1 MKILKKILAIVA
13 IILSVAGLVISLAG
27 IAGAWVINDAL
38 TSEVATDAFD
48 RTETALN
55 ALENTLD
62 RVVVALEK
70 SRSAIETIDQAAG
83 KAGDKI
89 ESSSPV
95 ANLISNTIGDELFP
109 AIIGIRE
116 TISGVRSTIIAVNAS
131 IEAANAIPFVS
142 VPTLPME
149 KLQAVD
155 EQASNAVDR
164 VQELRAEIA
173 ALKSG
178 AAEALASDVTSRTG
192 EIDDD
197 LATFEIFARA
207 YRDDIGR
214 VSAALAAARSR
225 IPGMID
231 LASVLLTVVLLWFAV
246 AQVSL
251 AVISWGSF
259 KSAA

>member
-1 MKILKKILAIVA
+1 MKTLKQVLAIAA

-27 IAGAWVINDAL
+27 IAGVWMINDAL
-38 TSEVATDAFD
+38 TSEVATDVFD
-48 RTETALN
+48 RTETALT

-62 RVVVALEK
+62 RVIVALER

-109 AIIGIRE
+109 AIIGIRD

-131 IEAANAIPFVS
+131 IEAANAIPLVS
-142 VPTLPME
+142 IPTLPME

-155 EQASNAVDR
+155 ERASNAVDR
-164 VQELRAEIA
+164 VQELRADVA

-178 AAEALASDVTSRTG
+178 AADALVSNVTTRTG
-192 EIDDD
+192 AIDDD
-197 LATFEIFARA
+197 LAAIETFAGA
-207 YRDDIGR
+207 YRDDVGR
-214 VSAALAAARSR
+214 VSAGLAAVRAKL
-225 IPGMID
+225 PGMLD
-231 LASVLLTVVLLWFAV
+231 LASVLLTVVLLWFSV
-246 AQVSL
+246 GQVSL
-251 AVISWGSF
+251 VVSGWRF
-259 KSAA
+259 LKSAA